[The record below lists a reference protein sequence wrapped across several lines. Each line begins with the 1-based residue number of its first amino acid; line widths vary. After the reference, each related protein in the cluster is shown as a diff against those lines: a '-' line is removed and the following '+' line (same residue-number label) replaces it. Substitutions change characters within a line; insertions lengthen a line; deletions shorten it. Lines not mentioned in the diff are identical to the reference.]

1 MMRLL
6 GNWIRFYSYQQ
17 PYERA
22 YKGLWIKRDNI
33 VLLPALLSIEAEVNI

>member
-6 GNWIRFYSYQQ
+6 GNWRRFCSYQQ

-22 YKGLWIKRDNI
+22 YKDLGIKRDNI